1 MRLWVKVLL
10 LMFGIYIGGVITGL
24 FVSPSYYEQTK
35 IIGQAATVIQY
46 PAIIGVAIAAWKA
59 ISDLYRENVLKYGEI
74 RVKQQHYSE
83 GGKDILRPAYYLR
96 VKRVRGRGRAEDCNG
111 LITIEGTDVDN
122 NTVWDGDIPYMPIST
137 QGDLKLFEISEATQ
151 ERLLIVRSNPDESK
165 ETVMQNNIPFPDELT
180 NRKVTIKLGSSNA
193 NVPSSPFVITVGEII
208 KSAK

>member
-1 MRLWVKVLL
+1 
-10 LMFGIYIGGVITGL
+10 MFGVYIGGVITGL

-74 RVKQQHYSE
+74 HVKQQHYSE

-111 LITIEGTDVDN
+111 LLTIEGTDVDN
-122 NTVWDGDIPYMPIST
+122 NTVWEGDIPYMPIST

-165 ETVMQNNIPFPDELT
+165 ETVMQNNIPFSNELT

-193 NVPSSPFVITVGEII
+193 NVPSSPFVMTVGEII
-208 KSAK
+208 RSAK

>member
-1 MRLWVKVLL
+1 
-10 LMFGIYIGGVITGL
+10 MFGVYIGGVITGL

-46 PAIIGVAIAAWKA
+46 PAIIGVAIAAWKV

-74 RVKQQHYSE
+74 HVKQQHYSE

-111 LITIEGTDVDN
+111 LLTIEGTDVDN
-122 NTVWDGDIPYMPIST
+122 NTVWEGDIPYMPIST

-165 ETVMQNNIPFPDELT
+165 ETVMQNNIPFPNELT

-193 NVPSSPFVITVGEII
+193 NVPSSPFVMTVGEII
-208 KSAK
+208 RSAK